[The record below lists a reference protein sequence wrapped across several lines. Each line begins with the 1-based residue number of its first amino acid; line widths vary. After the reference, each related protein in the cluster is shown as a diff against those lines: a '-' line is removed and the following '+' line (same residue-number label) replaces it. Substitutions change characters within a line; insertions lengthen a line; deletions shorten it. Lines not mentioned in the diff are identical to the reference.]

1 MYKIHE
7 LSFEIRQKRS
17 MCSLIK
23 MINYKENINT
33 GKKAYIQYFESMFIS
48 RLRIRFCH
56 LIQIGFDANYI
67 IACLLIRGIY
77 TKYYKQSLYIISYT
91 LYIEIIIKKDIQLR
105 IRKTE
110 INVKS
115 FQN

>member
-1 MYKIHE
+1 
-7 LSFEIRQKRS
+7 

-33 GKKAYIQYFESMFIS
+33 GIKAYIQYHESMFIS
-48 RLRIRFCH
+48 RLRIRFFP
-56 LIQIGFDANYI
+56 LIQTGFDANYI

-91 LYIEIIIKKDIQLR
+91 LYIEIIIKQG
-105 IRKTE
+105 
-110 INVKS
+110 
-115 FQN
+115 